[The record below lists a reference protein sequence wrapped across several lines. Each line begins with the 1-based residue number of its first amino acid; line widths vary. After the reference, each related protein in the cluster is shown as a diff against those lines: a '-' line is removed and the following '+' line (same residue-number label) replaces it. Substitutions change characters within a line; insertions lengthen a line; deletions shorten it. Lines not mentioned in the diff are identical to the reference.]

1 MYLEDLVFCI
11 KRAGW
16 KVTKIHSHLTFEQTR
31 FKQNFIL
38 MNQKSRQ
45 ELKNSVEKDFYKLMN
60 DSNLG
65 YDCRNNID
73 NCKFV
78 PIFDEYKEITFINRY
93 HNIFD
98 QKVSKFVTP
107 DLLKH
112 KAEEEF
118 NDKLTKLDK
127 EDRFYEIKLQ
137 EIKADR
143 KSSLEAA
150 EKFEQNLKKIKKE
163 KHHMIMTRERMIYL

>member
-1 MYLEDLVFCI
+1 MNN
-11 KRAGW
+11 
-16 KVTKIHSHLTFEQTR
+16 S
-31 FKQNFIL
+31 NF
-38 MNQKSRQ
+38 
-45 ELKNSVEKDFYKLMN
+45 
-60 DSNLG
+60 G
-65 YDCRNNID
+65 YDCRNNIG

-78 PIFDEYKEITFINRY
+78 PIFDENKEITFINRY

-112 KAEEEF
+112 KAEEEL

-137 EIKADR
+137 TIKADR

-150 EKFEQNLKKIKKE
+150 EKFEQNLKKIKRE
-163 KHHMIMTRERMIYL
+163 KRYTIMTRERMIYL